1 MCKYSDMT
9 SRQMP
14 TRIAVV
20 GARLFAVACCAGIP
34 AIAAALGG
42 VAGGAVIGLAAGAI
56 TAVVLGTVA
65 LLLVRGRRR
74 RARQDGRR

>member
-9 SRQMP
+9 TRQMP
-14 TRIAVV
+14 TRIAVLAAGLV
-20 GARLFAVACCAGIP
+20 AIACCAGVP

-42 VAGGAVIGLAAGAI
+42 VAAGAVIGLAAGLV

-65 LLLVRGRRR
+65 LLFVRGRRR
-74 RARQDGRR
+74 RARQDSRR